1 MTFGKIAIKILR
13 LLGNIVTLGLYAWL
27 KKKYGG

>member
-1 MTFGKIAIKILR
+1 MGNILFKILR

-27 KKKYGG
+27 KKKYDK